1 MIRRLI
7 DMINSSI
14 TLLLESFLVI
24 SIVLTPI
31 LGGILV
37 TIFKKKKLVEIIS
50 VLSTTFVLFLTFL
63 LLLFI
68 IDFKKITLFN
78 EFFYLDSLSMIILL
92 LISFVGFV
100 SSIYSVNYMGKQ
112 YQDGIV
118 DDKHLVRYYQGFNIF
133 LFTMLLV
140 PMINNAG
147 LMWVAIEAT
156 TLISVLLIMI
166 YVKEDAIR
174 SAWKYLIIA
183 TVGLSFALIGT
194 IFFYYANIH
203 DPILQV
209 QPEEDKINWT
219 NMLEN
224 SKSMDPM
231 IVKIAFIFIIIGYG
245 TKAGIAPMHT
255 WLPDAHSESPTPISA
270 MLSGVLLNC
279 ALYGILRFHLISS
292 GSIGPEFSDNLLI
305 IFGLLSVGIA
315 SFSILFQKDMK
326 RMLAYSSV
334 ENIGIVTLAFGFGG
348 FIAIYGAILHMI
360 NHAIVKPLMFFA
372 SGKISQKYETKAMSK
387 IKGII
392 TIMPITGIMFLI
404 GGLAI
409 VGLPPFNIF
418 LSKFMILSSGFSSDH
433 ILASSVLIIF
443 LAVIFIGFI
452 RNLVMMSFGKPK
464 TQIKSGE
471 LGYLSIVSMG
481 MLVAFIIILGIYIP
495 GPLDILIHDAVNI
508 FQQI

>member
-1 MIRRLI
+1 MIT
-7 DMINSSI
+7 MANSI
-14 TLLLESFLVI
+14 IKILPESFLI
-24 SIVLTPI
+24 MSIILTPI
-31 LGGILV
+31 LSGILV
-37 TIFKKKKLVEIIS
+37 TIFKKKRFLETFS
-50 VLSTTFVLFLTFL
+50 VLSTAFILFLTFF
-63 LLLFI
+63 LFLYI
-68 IDFKKITLFN
+68 VDFKKITLFN
-78 EFFYLDSLSMIILL
+78 EFFYVDSLSMVVLL
-92 LISFVGFV
+92 LISFVSFV

-112 YQDGIV
+112 YQDGLV

-133 LFTMLLV
+133 IFTMILV
-140 PMINNAG
+140 PIINNTG

-203 DPILQV
+203 DPLSSV

-219 NMLEN
+219 NMLQN
-224 SKSMDPM
+224 SKLLDPM

-292 GSIGPEFSDNLLI
+292 GSIGEEYSANLLV

-334 ENIGIVTLAFGFGG
+334 ENIGIITLAFGFGG
-348 FIAIYGAILHMI
+348 LVGIYGAILHMI

-372 SGKISQKYETKAMSK
+372 NGKISQKYETKAMSK
-387 IKGII
+387 IKGIF
-392 TIMPITGIMFLI
+392 TIMPVTGVMFLI

-409 VGLPPFNIF
+409 IGLPPFNIF
-418 LSKFMILSSGFSSDH
+418 LSKFMILYSGFSSNNN
-433 ILASSVLIIF
+433 ILASTVLIIL
-443 LAVIFIGFI
+443 LAIIFVGFI

-464 TQIKSGE
+464 TQIDNGE
-471 LGYLSIVSMG
+471 LGNLSIIAMG
-481 MLVAFIIILGIYIP
+481 ILVAFIIILGMYIP
-495 GPLDILIHDAVNI
+495 EPLDTLINDAVKI
-508 FQQI
+508 FKVV